1 MERREIHEGFRTSPS
16 QSSWQRKRLWRLSRI
31 DVPLTKIMTT
41 NYYYR
46 FHRSSRH
53 STAAIQ
59 EEGYHVK
66 CPRALLA
73 NGLVRILTIA

>member
-1 MERREIHEGFRTSPS
+1 MEKGRFMKDTEQDHHRGNRR
-16 QSSWQRKRLWRLSRI
+16 RLWRLSRI
-31 DVPLTKIMTT
+31 DVPLTSAKVMTMS
-41 NYYYR
+41 YYYR

-53 STAAIQ
+53 STAALQ

-66 CPRALLA
+66 CPRALFA